1 MDRRMITPS
10 KSLARIV
17 AGTYV
22 EDSQGKAKEHP
33 VIAWVQKECREGSL
47 LPAIKSFIK
56 EQQEFLDPALVLVES
71 VSNGQ
76 IECVIPCRSAD
87 HESKSTFMTEV
98 RFKMNPTTGAA
109 VRSLA
114 VA

>member
-1 MDRRMITPS
+1 MPFKD
-10 KSLARIV
+10 LASIV

-22 EDSQGKAKEHP
+22 QDSLGKAKDSP
-33 VIAWVQKECREGSL
+33 VIAWVQKECRVGSL
-47 LPAIKSFIK
+47 RPAVESFAK

-71 VSNGQ
+71 VGTGQ

-98 RFKMNPTTGAA
+98 RFKINPATGHA
-109 VRSLA
+109 VRSLTA
-114 VA
+114 